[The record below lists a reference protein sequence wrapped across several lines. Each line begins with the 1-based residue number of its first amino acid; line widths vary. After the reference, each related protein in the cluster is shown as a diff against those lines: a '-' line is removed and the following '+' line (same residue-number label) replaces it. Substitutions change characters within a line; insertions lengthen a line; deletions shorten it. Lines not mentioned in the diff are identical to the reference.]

1 MRQRVD
7 EPRAAGWFAGIGGGP
22 LVVAALL
29 LAGGVALHS
38 VALYSDI
45 PALYARDHLAGHP
58 VPYFGYPL
66 EYPVGMGLV
75 IWLLGFVHGA
85 RAYFLA
91 TAAVLAVAGALTV
104 RLGRAIPGANLW
116 ILALSPALLL
126 YTALNWDMLA
136 ILLLVGAFILLGRG
150 RDRWGAL
157 LLAGAVWTKFFPI
170 VVVPLVVLDRLLR
183 RRWRDALEFAGV
195 FAAASVAMNAPVAF
209 QWTPAGPRLR
219 ESWLW
224 FFRFNQQRPREAN
237 LWTLLDPSGLRLTT
251 AQINAWSAALLLAGL
266 AAAAALLVV
275 AWRRGAGRDGAALL
289 AAALVALGWW
299 FFINKVYSP
308 QYSLWLVV
316 LLALLAAPPLLAA
329 VFAVADLAYFG
340 AILVAVAERTWAGWV
355 GAPVLLAPTA
365 VREAVILAIV
375 AWAAWRVVR
384 VPRAREATARSALVE
399 VRA

>member
-1 MRQRVD
+1 MGR
-7 EPRAAGWFAGIGGGP
+7 PGAGGWFARLGGGP

-38 VALYSDI
+38 VGLYSDI
-45 PALYARDHLAGHP
+45 AALYARDHLAGHP

-91 TAAVLAVAGALTV
+91 TAVVLAVAGALTV

-116 ILALSPALLL
+116 PLALSPTLLL

-136 ILLLVGAFILLGRG
+136 ILLLVGALVLLGRD

-170 VVVPLVVLDRLLR
+170 VVAPLVVLDRLLR
-183 RRWRDALEFAGV
+183 RRWRDALEFAGL
-195 FAAASVAMNAPVAF
+195 FAAASVAINAPVALEV
-209 QWTPAGPRLR
+209 TPGGVRPRDA
-219 ESWLW
+219 WLW
-224 FFRFNQQRPREAN
+224 FFRFNQGRAREAN
-237 LWTLLDPSGLRLTT
+237 LWNLLDPFGLTPST
-251 AQINAWSAALLLAGL
+251 ARINTWSAILLALGL
-266 AAAAALLVV
+266 AVAGALLVV
-275 AWRRGAGRDGAALL
+275 AHRRGAGRDGEALL
-289 AAALVALGWW
+289 AATLMALAWW

-308 QYSLWLVV
+308 QYSLWLAA

-340 AILVAVAERTWAGWV
+340 AILVAVADYTWSGWMN
-355 GAPVLLAPTA
+355 APVLLAPTA

-384 VPRAREATARSALVE
+384 VPRPRAETARAGLLE